1 MTIKEMIYVIDKEK
15 ECIQKREC
23 GECDKDCKCCDSHL
37 EAGTLLD
44 AFERIVNL
52 IFTIDKNST
61 RKDY

>member
-15 ECIQKREC
+15 ECIQRRSC
-23 GECDKDCKCCDSHL
+23 GECDKDCTSCDSHL
-37 EAGTLLD
+37 DAGTLLD

-52 IFTIDKNST
+52 IFNIDKHNT